1 MDLTTAA
8 RVATLVVPGETAPSA
23 FNTVIGQVITAVS
36 AAAERYLGRWAQTTS
51 RTEYMTVVPGKRV
64 YRLRAFPVTTLTS
77 AYIDIDQQFGADTAL
92 GSDDYYNPTYSTD
105 GTFTLKF
112 FPAVIDT
119 PVPAALKITYT
130 GGMATTTANFIS
142 GFPDIAHAIDLQCAH
157 IYHTRN
163 YAGTL
168 SQSGDSG
175 SVSIQTVDWLPE
187 VKATLDRYRVRAL

>member
-8 RVATLVVPGETAPSA
+8 RVATLIVPGETAPSA

-51 RTEYMTVVPGKRV
+51 RTEYFTVSPGKRV
-64 YRLRAFPVTTLTS
+64 YRMRAFPVTTLTS
-77 AYIDIDQQFGADTAL
+77 VYLDVDQAFGADTAL
-92 GSDDYYNPTYSTD
+92 TSDDYFNPTLSND
-105 GTFTLKF
+105 GIFALKLW
-112 FPAVIDT
+112 PAVGEID
-119 PVPAALKITYT
+119 AQSALKVTYT

-142 GFPDIAHAIDLQCAH
+142 GYPDIAHAIDLQCAH

>member
-36 AAAERYLGRWAQTTS
+36 AAAERYLGRYAQTTS
-51 RTEYMTVVPGKRV
+51 RTEYLTVQPGKRV
-64 YRLRAFPVTTLTS
+64 YRLRAFPVTTLS
-77 AYIDIDQQFGADTAL
+77 SVYLDAEQAFGNDTAL
-92 GSDDYYNPTYSTD
+92 TSEDYYNPTYAND
-105 GTFTLKF
+105 GLFTLKF
-112 FPAVIDT
+112 YPTVEDT
-119 PVPAALKITYT
+119 AAPNAMKITYT

>member
-1 MDLTTAA
+1 
-8 RVATLVVPGETAPSA
+8 VPGETAPSA

-51 RTEYMTVVPGKRV
+51 RTEYFTVSPGKRV
-64 YRLRAFPVTTLTS
+64 YRMRAFPVTTLTS
-77 AYIDIDQQFGADTAL
+77 VYLDVDQAFGADTAL
-92 GSDDYYNPTYSTD
+92 TSDDYFNPTLSND
-105 GTFTLKF
+105 GIFALKLW
-112 FPAVIDT
+112 PAVGEID
-119 PVPAALKITYT
+119 AQSALKVTYT

-142 GFPDIAHAIDLQCAH
+142 GYPDIAHAIDLQCAH